1 MKLKMWKR
9 TEGYEGPNYTG
20 YYEGIECRRASLD
33 FNHGSFAEISN
44 FGVVLEALGGEDGKD
59 VIIVEEDDPY
69 FGWKKKML
77 VHEKAVEK
85 AEILQNLIDKMLEY
99 PILDEENYNILI
111 TNAVKKEYHPVKRIF
126 RDQAVQRVVKAYLR
140 ED

>member
-9 TEGYEGPNYTG
+9 VDGYEGPNYTG
-20 YYEGIECRRASLD
+20 YYEGIECRKASLD

-44 FGVVLEALGGEDGKD
+44 FEVVLKALGGEDGKD
-59 VIIVEEDDPY
+59 VIVIEEDDP
-69 FGWKKKML
+69 FSGWRKKIL
-77 VHEKAVEK
+77 VHEDAEEK
-85 AEILQNLIDKMLEY
+85 AKVLQELIEKMLEY
-99 PILDEENYNILI
+99 PILDEENYDLLI
-111 TNAVKKEYHPVKRIF
+111 RGAVQKEYHPVKRIF